1 MSRPHDPALSG
12 KLKEY
17 VFAAW
22 IRPRNSQDDSS
33 LAPGETRPADHVL
46 QIHGL
51 RLQVA
56 IRAGR
61 AVIVDDSGIPVPIL
75 DFLEQARREGRRV
88 YAILISTIED

>member
-1 MSRPHDPALSG
+1 LSRPHDPALSG

-17 VFAAW
+17 VFAAR
-22 IRPRNSQDDSS
+22 IRP
-33 LAPGETRPADHVL
+33 